1 MVRLRTVKYIL
12 WRQDHQVS
20 SPLSCFLLPRSPEL
34 QLSDIQ
40 VFIPKRGNMNLCRII
55 QNKTIPITIN
65 VSFIIVYQIPL
76 N

>member
-1 MVRLRTVKYIL
+1 MVWLKTDKYSL
-12 WRQDHQVS
+12 WRQVQRIF

-55 QNKTIPITIN
+55 QNKIIPIAISTS
-65 VSFIIVYQIPL
+65 VIIVHLIL
-76 N
+76 LT